1 MIYHNLRKVNDLAK
15 VFGEFYSDKMNIQ
28 EVAKKAGVSI
38 ATVSRV
44 INKTAKVN
52 EETKKRVLDA
62 VSELGYLPN
71 AMAKSLK
78 TNSSLKLT
86 GIVCTDVTDFYYAR
100 ALSALERELRKR
112 GFETLLACTG
122 NDIEMRHKA
131 IYGMLDKS
139 VDAIILVGSIFA
151 EKNPEHIKHAASLVP
166 VFIINGIVN
175 VPNTYSVY
183 CDDFNAM
190 SHCCQ
195 KLSNDGRKNILYIYD
210 SDSYSG
216 IQKLN
221 GFNSSKEKLNFKS
234 SVVKCEKHALVS
246 DTEQNITKAL
256 TENPDTDA
264 IIASEDYLAV
274 IAQNCVIKSGKISP
288 KDVAV
293 IGYNNS
299 LMAEIS
305 NPKLTSL
312 DNRIEEICEKA
323 VENLA
328 LVLNG
333 KSAPV
338 TEAVDYKLVRR
349 ESF

>member
-1 MIYHNLRKVNDLAK
+1 MAK
-15 VFGEFYSDKMNIQ
+15 VFGEIYSDKMNIQ

-86 GIVCTDVTDFYYAR
+86 GIICTDVTDFYYAR

-216 IQKLN
+216 LQKLN
-221 GFNSSKEKLNFKS
+221 GFNSSAAKLNFKS
-234 SVVKCEKHALVS
+234 SVVKCEKYALVG

-256 TENPDTDA
+256 TEHPDTDA
-264 IIASEDYLAV
+264 IIASEDYLAI

-323 VENLA
+323 VENLT

-333 KSAPV
+333 KSAPF

>member
-1 MIYHNLRKVNDLAK
+1 
-15 VFGEFYSDKMNIQ
+15 MNIL

-44 INKTAKVN
+44 INKTAKVS
-52 EETKKRVLDA
+52 EETQKRVLDA
-62 VSELGYLPN
+62 VRELGYLPN

-86 GIVCTDVTDFYYAR
+86 GIICTDVTDFYYAR
-100 ALSALERELRKR
+100 ALAALERELRKR

-139 VDAIILVGSIFA
+139 IGAIILVGSIFA

-183 CDDFNAM
+183 CDDFKAM
-190 SHCCQ
+190 SFCC
-195 KLSNDGRKNILYIYD
+195 KALSDGRRKNFLYIYD

-216 IQKLN
+216 LQKLK
-221 GFNSSKEKLNFKS
+221 GFMSTTEKSGIKTLIL
-234 SVVKCEKHALVS
+234 KCEKHSPVAEIES
-246 DTEQNITKAL
+246 DIIKAL
-256 TENPDTDA
+256 QSNPSTDA
-264 IIASEDYLAV
+264 VIASEDYLAA
-274 IAQNCVIKSGKISP
+274 IAQNCVAKSGKRTP
-288 KDVAV
+288 DDVAV

-299 LMAEIS
+299 LLAEIS
-305 NPKLTSL
+305 NPTLTSL
-312 DNRIEEICEKA
+312 DNNIDKICVKT
-323 VENLA
+323 VENLNR
-328 LVLNG
+328 VLNG
-333 KSAPV
+333 EKAPI
-338 TEAVDYKLVRR
+338 TEAVDFELIRR